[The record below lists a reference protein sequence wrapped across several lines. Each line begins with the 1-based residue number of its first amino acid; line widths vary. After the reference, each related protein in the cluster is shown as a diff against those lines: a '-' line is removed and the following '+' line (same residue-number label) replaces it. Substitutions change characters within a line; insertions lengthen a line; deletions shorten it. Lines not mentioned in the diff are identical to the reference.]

1 MNAAGSDF
9 NQKSRLDWL
18 PYATAGL
25 SVIVLIGVL
34 VYPIFT
40 TLANSFIKNGEA
52 VTFSNLTLA
61 NFWTIFES
69 STYRSAIWHSL
80 VVAVLSSLFA
90 VLLALPMAYC
100 MTRVKMPFRNFIMSL
115 SVIPIISPPFIGAYS
130 WVILLGR
137 NGLITRLINSVLGE
151 NIMPGIYGPFGI
163 VLALSLHYFPYVFL
177 IVQGALAATDPYIE
191 ENAEI
196 MGASRW
202 YRVRTLTFPLVLP
215 SIGAG
220 TLIVFVKALGNF
232 GVPAILG
239 GNYQVLTTL
248 MYFQVH
254 GLFNLNAASAIALF
268 NVFFTA
274 IAVIILRLITR
285 RQFITVTGVS
295 RRARQ
300 INTFTAKCMANV
312 YVWTLLLVA
321 LLPQIVVLFTSF
333 AERWGGSVLP
343 TVYGLGNYIEVFSAS
358 LRPIV
363 NSVILASGAT
373 MLCTVFGVLAAYTAQ
388 RKHFRGKW
396 AIDITIMLPFVLPG
410 IVTGVAFLT
419 TFNSGYIILTGTAA
433 ILVLAYFIRRLAYTF
448 RSISAAI
455 SQLDNKMEEASKIL
469 GATWGTT
476 MRKITVPLVAPGI
489 LAGAILVFSTL
500 ITEMSITIMLYSA
513 RWKTIS
519 IAIFERLTGEEVYAA
534 CAIGSI
540 AILLTLIL
548 VFTSSRIIGKSMA
561 DMFQ

>member
-1 MNAAGSDF
+1 MSATPSDITG
-9 NQKSRLDWL
+9 KSRIDWL

-34 VYPIFT
+34 IYPIFT
-40 TLANSFIKNGEA
+40 TLINSFIRSGEEIS
-52 VTFSNLTLA
+52 VSNLTLY
-61 NFWTIFES
+61 NFWTILES
-69 STYRSAIWHSL
+69 STYRKAIWHSL

-100 MTRVKMPFRNFIMSL
+100 LTRVKMPFRNFIMSL

-163 VLALSLHYFPYVFL
+163 ILALSLHYFPYVFL

-196 MGASRW
+196 MGAGRW

-239 GNYQVLTTL
+239 GDYQVLTTL

-254 GLFNLNAASAIALF
+254 GMFNLNAASAIALF

-274 IAVIILRLITR
+274 LAIIILRRITR

-300 INTFTAKCMANV
+300 IDTFPAQCLANI
-312 YVWTLLLVA
+312 YVWTLLLFA

-333 AERWGGSVLP
+333 AERWGGSVFP
-343 TVYGLGNYIEVFSAS
+343 TVYGLGNYIEVFSDS
-358 LRPIV
+358 LRPII

-373 MLCTVFGVLAAYTAQ
+373 LLCTVFGVLAAYTAQ

-455 SQLDNKMEEASKIL
+455 AQLDNKMEEASKIV

-500 ITEMSITIMLYSA
+500 ITEMSVTIMLYSA

-540 AILLTLIL
+540 AILLTIIL
-548 VFTSSRIIGKSMA
+548 VFTSSKLIGKSMA

>member
-1 MNAAGSDF
+1 MRAAGVDSAG
-9 NQKSRLDWL
+9 KSKIDWL
-18 PYATAGL
+18 PYVTAGL
-25 SVIVLIGVL
+25 AVIVLVGVL
-34 VYPIFT
+34 IYPIFT
-40 TLANSFIKNGEA
+40 TLTSSFIKNGEA
-52 VTFSNLTLA
+52 ITVSNLTLD
-61 NFWTIFES
+61 NFLTIFES
-69 STYRSAIWHSL
+69 STYRRAIWHSL
-80 VVAVLSSLFA
+80 VVAVFSSFFA

-100 MTRVKMPFRNFIMSL
+100 LTRVKMPFRNFIMSL

-163 VLALSLHYFPYVFL
+163 ILALSLHYFPYVFL

-196 MGASRW
+196 MGAGRW

-239 GNYQVLTTL
+239 GDYQVLTTL

-254 GLFNLNAASAIALF
+254 GMFNLNSASAIALF

-274 IAVIILRLITR
+274 LAVLILRQVTK

-300 INTFTAKCMANV
+300 IDTFGAQCLANI
-312 YVWTLLLVA
+312 YVWGLLLVA

-333 AERWGGSVLP
+333 AERWGGAVLP
-343 TVYGLGNYIEVFSAS
+343 TVYGLGNYIEVFSDS
-358 LRPIV
+358 LRPII
-363 NSVILASGAT
+363 NSVILAGGAT
-373 MLCTVFGVLAAYTAQ
+373 ILCTVFGVLAAYTAQ
-388 RKHFRGKW
+388 RRHFRGKW

-455 SQLDNKMEEASKIL
+455 AQLDNKMEEASKIV

-500 ITEMSITIMLYSA
+500 VTEMSVTIMLYSA

-540 AILLTLIL
+540 AILLTLVL
-548 VFTSSRIIGKSMA
+548 VFTSSKIIGKSMA
-561 DMFQ
+561 EMFQ

>member
-1 MNAAGSDF
+1 MSAPRSDIAE
-9 NQKSRLDWL
+9 KSGFDWL

-34 VYPIFT
+34 VYPIST
-40 TLANSFIKNGEA
+40 TLISSFIKNGEA
-52 VTFSNLTLA
+52 ITVSNLTLA
-61 NFWTIFES
+61 NFWTIFKS

-80 VVAVLSSLFA
+80 VIAVLSSLFA

-177 IVQGALAATDPYIE
+177 IVQGAMAATDPYIE

-196 MGASRW
+196 MGAGRW

-274 IAVIILRLITR
+274 IAIVILRLVTR

-295 RRARQ
+295 RRSRQ
-300 INTFTAKCMANV
+300 INTFAAKCMANI
-312 YVWTLLLVA
+312 YVWSLLLVA

-343 TVYGLGNYIEVFSAS
+343 TVYGFGNYIEVFSAS
-358 LRPIV
+358 LRPII
-363 NSVILASGAT
+363 NSIILASGAT
-373 MLCTVFGVLAAYTAQ
+373 ILCTVFGVLAAYTAQ

-476 MRKITVPLVAPGI
+476 MRKITIPLVAPGI

-540 AILLTLIL
+540 AILLTLVL
-548 VFTSSRIIGKSMA
+548 VFMSSRLIGKSMA

>member
-1 MNAAGSDF
+1 MSAAPADITE
-9 NQKSRLDWL
+9 KPRTDWL

-25 SVIVLIGVL
+25 SVVVLVGVLI
-34 VYPIFT
+34 YPIFT
-40 TLANSFIKNGEA
+40 TLINSFIKDGQA
-52 VTFSNLTLA
+52 TAISNLTLY
-61 NFWTIFES
+61 NFWAILKS

-137 NGLITRLINSVLGE
+137 SGLITRLINSVLGE
-151 NIMPGIYGPFGI
+151 NVMPGIYGPIGI
-163 VLALSLHYFPYVFL
+163 ILALSLHYFPYVFL
-177 IVQGALAATDPYIE
+177 IVQGALAASDPYIE
-191 ENAEI
+191 ESAEI
-196 MGASRW
+196 MGAGRW
-202 YRVRTLTFPLVLP
+202 YRIRTLTFPLVLP

-254 GLFNLNAASAIALF
+254 GMFNLNAASAIALF

-274 IAVIILRLITR
+274 LAVIILHHITR

-300 INTFTAKCMANV
+300 INTFGAKAIANI

-333 AERWGGSVLP
+333 AERWGGAVFP
-343 TVYGLGNYIEVFSAS
+343 TVYGLGNYIEIFSTS
-358 LRPIV
+358 LRPII
-363 NSVILASGAT
+363 NSVLLASGAT
-373 MLCTVFGVLAAYTAQ
+373 ILCTVFGVLAAYTTQ

-419 TFNSGYIILTGTAA
+419 TFNSGYVILTGTAA

-455 SQLDNKMEEASKIL
+455 SQVDNKMEEASKIV

-476 MRKITVPLVAPGI
+476 MRKITIPLVAPGI

-500 ITEMSITIMLYSA
+500 ITEMSVTIMLYSA

-519 IAIFERLTGEEVYAA
+519 IAIFEKLTGEEVYAA

-540 AILLTLIL
+540 AIVLTLVL
-548 VFTSSRIIGKSMA
+548 VFTSSKIIGKSMA

>member
-1 MNAAGSDF
+1 MSATRSDF
-9 NQKSRLDWL
+9 VEKTATDWL

-25 SVIVLIGVL
+25 SIVVLVGVLI
-34 VYPIFT
+34 YPIFT
-40 TLANSFIKNGEA
+40 TLTASFIKDGEA
-52 VTFSNLTLA
+52 ITVSNLTLA
-61 NFWTIFES
+61 NFSTILKS

-100 MTRVKMPFRNFIMSL
+100 MTRVKIPFRNFIMSL

-196 MGASRW
+196 MGAGRW

-239 GNYQVLTTL
+239 GDYQVLTTL
-248 MYFQVH
+248 IYFQVH

-268 NVFFTA
+268 NVLFTA
-274 IAVIILRLITR
+274 IAVVILRLVTR

-295 RRARQ
+295 RRSRQ
-300 INTFTAKCMANV
+300 INTFAAKCMANI
-312 YVWTLLLVA
+312 YVWGLLFVA
-321 LLPQIVVLFTSF
+321 LLPQIMVLFTSF

-343 TVYGLGNYIEVFSAS
+343 TVYGFGNYIEVFSAS
-358 LRPIV
+358 LRPII
-363 NSVILASGAT
+363 NSIILASGAT
-373 MLCTVFGVLAAYTAQ
+373 ILCTVFGVLAAYTAQ

-419 TFNSGYIILTGTAA
+419 TFNSGYIILTGTAT

-476 MRKITVPLVAPGI
+476 MRKVTVPLVAPGI

-519 IAIFERLTGEEVYAA
+519 IAIFERLTGEEVHAA

-561 DMFQ
+561 EMFQ

>member
-1 MNAAGSDF
+1 MRAAGSGNAD
-9 NQKSRLDWL
+9 KPKIDWL
-18 PYATAGL
+18 PYVTAGL
-25 SVIVLIGVL
+25 AVIVLIGVL
-34 VYPIFT
+34 IYPIFT
-40 TLANSFIKNGEA
+40 TLTSSFIKNGEEIT
-52 VTFSNLTLA
+52 VSNLTLA
-61 NFWTIFES
+61 NFWTILES
-69 STYRSAIWHSL
+69 STYRKAIWHSL
-80 VVAVLSSLFA
+80 VVAIFSSLFA

-100 MTRVKMPFRNFIMSL
+100 ITRVKMPFRNFIMSL

-137 NGLITRLINSVLGE
+137 NGLITRLINAVVGE
-151 NIMPGIYGPFGI
+151 NVMPGIYGPFGI
-163 VLALSLHYFPYVFL
+163 ILALSLHYFPYVFL
-177 IVQGALAATDPYIE
+177 IVQGALAASDPYIE

-196 MGASRW
+196 MGAGRW

-239 GNYQVLTTL
+239 GDYQVLTTL

-254 GLFNLNAASAIALF
+254 GMFNLNSASAIALF
-268 NVFFTA
+268 NVFFTVV
-274 IAVIILRLITR
+274 AVLILRQVTK

-300 INTFTAKCMANV
+300 IDTFAAKFLANI
-312 YVWTLLLVA
+312 YVWSLLLAA

-333 AERWGGSVLP
+333 AERWGGAVLP
-343 TVYGLGNYIEVFSAS
+343 TVYGLGNYIEVFSDS

-363 NSVILASGAT
+363 NSVVLAGGAT
-373 MLCTVFGVLAAYTAQ
+373 ILCTVFGVLCAYTAQ
-388 RKHFRGKW
+388 RRHFRGKW

-455 SQLDNKMEEASKIL
+455 SQIDNKMEEASKIV

-534 CAIGSI
+534 CAIGSV
-540 AILLTLIL
+540 AIMLTLVL
-548 VFTSSRIIGKSMA
+548 VFASSKIIGKSMA
-561 DMFQ
+561 EMFQ